1 MFLPTGRPM
10 SSSNTEYV
18 VVGAGLFGS
27 TFARRMAEAGRR
39 VLLLDRRPHLA
50 GNCYSEQ
57 VEGIEVH
64 RYGPHIFHTSNRQV
78 WEFVN
83 RFTTFNHYRHRGVV
97 RHGERLFSFPINLTT
112 LHQLWG
118 VTTPAE
124 AEERL
129 AAVRE
134 PCGRAENLEQWI
146 VGEVGREL
154 YEIFVR
160 GYTTKQWGRDPRE
173 LPASIIRRIPI
184 RLTWNDNYFDDIYQG
199 IPQAGYT
206 RMFENMLDHPLI
218 RVETNVDFLTN
229 RREFE
234 ASEAKIVYSGKIDEY
249 FDYRFGELEY
259 RSLRFETESLSGD
272 FQGASIVNYGS
283 ADVPHTR
290 IVEHKHFAFQES
302 DRTVITREYP
312 QKYEQGR
319 EAYYPIRD
327 QLNLGVYE
335 KYRSLAKQTNVLFGG
350 RLGSYQYFD
359 MHQVVAQAA
368 AAAEKELDIQSPLC
382 RVA

>member
-1 MFLPTGRPM
+1 M
-10 SSSNTEYV
+10 SRKVDYV

-27 TFARRMAEAGRR
+27 TFARCVADAGKQ

-64 RYGPHIFHTSNRQV
+64 RYGPHIFHTSNKQV

-83 RFTTFNHYRHRGVV
+83 QFSEFNHYKHRGVV
-97 RHGERLFSFPINLTT
+97 RYEDRLFSFPINLTT

-118 VTTPAE
+118 VTTPTE
-124 AEERL
+124 AQERL

-134 PCGRAENLEQWI
+134 PCERPENLEQWI
-146 VGEVGREL
+146 LGQVGREL
-154 YEIFVR
+154 YEIFIQ
-160 GYTTKQWGRDPRE
+160 GYTTKQWGRDPSK

-184 RLTWNDNYFDDIYQG
+184 RLTWNDNYFNDIYQG
-199 IPQAGYT
+199 IPAAGYT
-206 RMFENMLDHPLI
+206 RMFEKMLDHPLI
-218 RVETNVDFLTN
+218 RVETEVDYLTD
-229 RREFE
+229 RGEFDRLG
-234 ASEAKIVYSGKIDEY
+234 ATLVYSGKIDEY

-283 ADVPHTR
+283 SKVPYTR
-290 IVEHKHFAFQES
+290 IVEHKHFALQES

-312 QKYEQGR
+312 QKYAQGR
-319 EAYYPIRD
+319 EAFYPIRD
-327 QLNLGVYE
+327 ERNTELYE
-335 KYRSLAKQTNVLFGG
+335 KYRSLAKQTDVLFGG
-350 RLGSYQYFD
+350 RLGTYQYFD
-359 MHQVVAQAA
+359 MHQVVAQAMAVAKNEYAGRSSDRQA
-368 AAAEKELDIQSPLC
+368 A
-382 RVA
+382 